1 MDDLAVYLIA
11 QVVEQVDLTMCRRH
25 CTEASANYVKLKG
38 NQPSIG
44 VKVGFLVH
52 IEVIN
57 MKEMW

>member
-25 CTEASANYVKLKG
+25 CTEANANYVKLKE

-44 VKVGFLVH
+44 VKAGSLDH
-52 IEVIN
+52 IDVIN
-57 MKEMW
+57 MKEKW